1 MKKEHVGG
9 RGREGGRKE
18 DNCKAGRLT
27 ILRRGRDDDL
37 LGPSLQVEAGLL
49 GRGEDTGGLADV
61 VRPCLPPPDLRGIL
75 GLVDLVGRNIEGGR
89 EGGRE
94 DG

>member
-1 MKKEHVGG
+1 
-9 RGREGGRKE
+9 
-18 DNCKAGRLT
+18 
-27 ILRRGRDDDL
+27 
-37 LGPSLQVEAGLL
+37 VEAGLL